1 MFFVIYKTLN
11 LKTKYNLN
19 SYRDFLKLLEKKYP
33 FFNNKLFLIIINT
46 FLAISFYIMIIG
58 LATLFN
64 YQFGIAKFLIVSIV
78 IFICYIIFNK
88 NNITFICTINTLLMP
103 ILIFFI
109 ILLSINNINF
119 SEINLNEN
127 NNLLFSVLYGLL
139 YFSYNSLLIIPILF
153 NLPIKNKKNSF
164 ILSFIFSFII
174 FLLTLFLDLLLLT
187 FFNNIKNI
195 DLPILAICN
204 FSDSFYSFFYFFI
217 ILSAILT
224 TLFSSGYSFVNN
236 ISENN
241 KKIYLIL
248 FLLLSFVFTYISFS
262 NLINTFYP
270 IFGLLGLIQIFL
282 ILINKY

>member
-1 MFFVIYKTLN
+1 MFFAIYKTLN
-11 LKTKYNLN
+11 LKIKFNLN
-19 SYRDFLKLLEKKYP
+19 NYRDFLKLLEKNYP

-64 YQFGIAKFLIVSIV
+64 YQFRIAKFLIISIV

-109 ILLSINNINF
+109 ILLSINNISF
-119 SEINLNEN
+119 SEINLNQN
-127 NNLLFSVLYGLL
+127 NNLLLSIFYGLL

-153 NLPIKNKKNSF
+153 SLPIKNKKNNF

-174 FLLTLFLDLLLLT
+174 FLLILSLDLLLLT

-204 FSDSFYSFFYFFI
+204 FSDGFYSFFYFFI

-224 TLFSSGYSFVNN
+224 TVFSSGFSFVNN

-248 FLLLSFVFTYISFS
+248 FLLLSFIFTYISFS